1 MSSAASLATYFIA
14 FMVATEVVRVARRR
28 GRQYTSTVVL
38 LRGIRWRHL
47 RAAALTI
54 AVTVVSCLVF
64 MQLLSPI
71 PWANTGWWQLL
82 GGTGNVMFATSE
94 ASASATAPIALR
106 AIPILIPFALLVIIP
121 SIARL
126 EERMFRRGMQRL
138 PRWKQLRRQLLFGL
152 VHMIP
157 GVPLSVALGLAVTGV
172 MYLRI
177 YTNALNDSGSQGIAV
192 LEATRAH
199 TAANI
204 TLVLIV
210 IAGLVAR
217 GLQG

>member
-1 MSSAASLATYFIA
+1 
-14 FMVATEVVRVARRR
+14 
-28 GRQYTSTVVL
+28 
-38 LRGIRWRHL
+38 
-47 RAAALTI
+47 
-54 AVTVVSCLVF
+54 
-64 MQLLSPI
+64 
-71 PWANTGWWQLL
+71 
-82 GGTGNVMFATSE
+82 
-94 ASASATAPIALR
+94 
-106 AIPILIPFALLVIIP
+106 
-121 SIARL
+121 
-126 EERMFRRGMQRL
+126 
-138 PRWKQLRRQLLFGL
+138 
-152 VHMIP
+152 
-157 GVPLSVALGLAVTGV
+157 V

>member
-1 MSSAASLATYFIA
+1 MGSAASLATYFIA

-28 GRQYTSTVVL
+28 SRHYISTVVL

-54 AVTVVSCLVF
+54 LVTIISCVAF
-64 MQLLSPI
+64 MQLLAPFA
-71 PWANTGWWQLL
+71 WASTGWWQLL
-82 GGTGNVMFATSE
+82 GGTGNAMFATSE
-94 ASASATAPIALR
+94 ASNSSQAPFALR
-106 AIPILIPFALLVIIP
+106 VIPLLIPFALLVIIP

-138 PRWKQLRRQLLFGL
+138 PRWKQLRRQLVFGL
-152 VHMIP
+152 IHMIP
-157 GVPLSVALGLAVTGV
+157 GVPLSVALGLAVTGL
-172 MYLRI
+172 MYLRV
-177 YTNALNDSGSQGIAV
+177 YSRALHDSGSQGIAV

-210 IAGLVAR
+210 IVGIATQA
-217 GLQG
+217 LQG